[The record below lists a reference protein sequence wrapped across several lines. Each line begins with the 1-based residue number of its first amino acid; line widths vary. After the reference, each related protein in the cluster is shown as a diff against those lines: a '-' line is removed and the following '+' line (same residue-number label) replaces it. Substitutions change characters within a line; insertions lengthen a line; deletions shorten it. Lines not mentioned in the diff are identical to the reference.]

1 MQNAGRAQCARSPAF
16 RRREIGRL
24 ETRPPRSE
32 IHKKWFL
39 KPSKNAPPCTT
50 RRFFFGA
57 GKASRAAYARSPPS
71 SPLRRCLPLFPRAAP
86 QARVTW
92 RDRVFASTSPF
103 SFEREARRRASSSSS
118 STTRHP
124 LIRLLSGFASPPRR
138 RLQHR
143 LTPRV
148 RVLGDA
154 RRLLLALSRGVRG
167 LWPGAER
174 RLGVFVRARDLR
186 GILRRHA
193 AAVRLGPPS
202 RLERVVLA
210 VRRVGDTRPASLAL
224 PRGLGGVESVVRGA
238 RRDGCAAA
246 GARRR
251 GPVAQ
256 GRGRKSV

>member
-39 KPSKNAPPCTT
+39 KPSKKAPPCTI
-50 RRFFFGA
+50 RRFFFGRRE
-57 GKASRAAYARSPPS
+57 GEPPFARSPPS
-71 SPLRRCLPLFPRAAP
+71 SPLRRCLALFPRAAP

-143 LTPRV
+143 LTPPV

-154 RRLLLALSRGVRG
+154 RRLLLALPRGVRG
-167 LWPGAER
+167 LRPGAER

-256 GRGRKSV
+256 GRGRKGV